1 MRIIPEMEKVIHF
14 EGAIAK
20 LLIANQNNPKTPLE
34 LLTEF
39 DEIRKGF
46 KPKQRYGNLPDV
58 ITFGEAIEFAKKGL
72 AIARIG
78 WNGKNM
84 CIYLKKGNDSTSF
97 VNKNGTVEYPSGI
110 RGDLFEVG
118 DTGTIRRLPCLCM
131 KTADGSILE
140 GWLASQSD
148 ILAEDWVTILPE
160 IKE

>member
-1 MRIIPEMEKVIHF
+1 MITDRIKLMQFHSI
-14 EGAIAK
+14 IAK
-20 LLIANQNNPKTPLE
+20 LLVSNRKEPKTPEQLLE
-34 LLTEF
+34 KW
-39 DEIRKGF
+39 DEIRKDF
-46 KPKQRYGNLPDV
+46 KIPQRYNEFL
-58 ITFGEAIEFAKKGL
+58 TFGEAIEAAKQGL

-84 CIYLKKGNDSTSF
+84 CVYIKKGNDSTSF
-97 VNKNGTVEYPSGI
+97 VNKDGTVEYPSGI
-110 RGDLFEVG
+110 KGDLFEVG